1 MSPKK
6 APAAASSPAAAEAAP
21 PAAARTLVVRYR
33 KLDELVPY
41 ARNARTHSDAQVAEI
56 GASILEY
63 GWTNP
68 VLVDELGGM
77 IAGHGRVLAARWLLE
92 HHPKG
97 LAKKGIVVDP
107 LPTIEL
113 AGLSEAQKA
122 AYVLADN
129 KIALNAGWNTDMVAA
144 ELMRIQELGMPLPLT
159 GFSAAEAQN
168 IISGWV
174 QGPSSPD
181 DAWEGMPEFNPEKR
195 SYRSITVHLQDEAAL
210 RDFEERMGQML
221 PEGARYLWHPF
232 KPKEKAKHTW
242 VEAPPPAA
250 DAEG

>member
-1 MSPKK
+1 MAKK
-6 APAAASSPAAAEAAP
+6 APAAPAEAPAA
-21 PAAARTLVVRYR
+21 PAQRTLAVRYR
-33 KLDELVPY
+33 PLAELIPY

-56 GASILEY
+56 GASILEF

-68 VLVDELGGM
+68 VLLDEDAGI

-92 HHPKG
+92 HHAAA
-97 LAKKGIVVDP
+97 LAKKSIVVDP

-159 GFSAAEAQN
+159 GFSTAEAQN

-210 RDFEERMGQML
+210 RDFEERVGQML
-221 PEGARYLWHPF
+221 PEGARYIWHPF
-232 KPKEKAKHTW
+232 KPKEKSKHTW
-242 VEAPPPAA
+242 VEAPREQSEQPA